1 MIWLST
7 YCLQVSREE
16 SGHLLDTKS
25 KTTASLPSDVFFS
38 PQEHSQILVINMLPI
53 DLQIVCEH

>member
-16 SGHLLDTKS
+16 SEHLLDTKS
-25 KTTASLPSDVFFS
+25 KTTASLPSDVFF
-38 PQEHSQILVINMLPI
+38 PQENNQILVINMLPI
-53 DLQIVCEH
+53 DPQIVCEH